1 PDYLAYRDQVS
12 AEALVAA
19 NLPSVFALHRRRRG
33 AAIGHFVGT
42 EVSTGPGA
50 KRLVEAL
57 DRLQAPAECRL
68 FYSEHVLAD
77 AVHEQV
83 LRHDVVAQLVA
94 QEPALAADIAF
105 GIAALSTVEDD
116 LGARLLASWNAAG

>member
-1 PDYLAYRDQVS
+1 DYLAYLDQVP

-19 NLPSVFALHRRRRG
+19 NLPTVFALHRRWRG

-42 EVSTGPGA
+42 EISTGPGA
-50 KRLVEAL
+50 KRWVDAL
-57 DRLQAPAECRL
+57 DRLNAPAECRL
-68 FYSEHVLAD
+68 CYSEHVLAD

-94 QEPALAADIAF
+94 REPALTTDIAF

-116 LGARLLASWNAAG
+116 LGARLFASWDAAR